1 MKTFKMMVQKRVQ
14 STFEYEV
21 TAETYEDA
29 CITWEYE
36 MLDMKNEHVAGETI
50 EYFEAGVFAV
60 EETEVE

>member
-1 MKTFKMMVQKRVQ
+1 MKKFTFKVEKRVQ

-50 EYFEAGVFAV
+50 EYFEVGVFAV
-60 EETEVE
+60 KETEVE